1 MFWLGIG
8 QIVGSAEA
16 LFTAYSRGDTSV
28 IPVIDKFVRDF
39 SVAIANTIS
48 LLNPEKVVIGG
59 GVSDSMGS
67 VIQRIREEVGRLTP
81 IQADICLANLGGKAG
96 ALGAINFASKK
107 IEEQD
112 IQVKK

>member
-1 MFWLGIG
+1 MEFLILWICD
-8 QIVGSAEA
+8 SAD
-16 LFTAYSRGDTSV
+16 SR
-28 IPVIDKFVRDF
+28 
-39 SVAIANTIS
+39 
-48 LLNPEKVVIGG
+48 
-59 GVSDSMGS
+59 
-67 VIQRIREEVGRLTP
+67 EVGRLTS

>member
-1 MFWLGIG
+1 MFWLGT
-8 QIVGSAEA
+8 GSNCW
-16 LFTAYSRGDTSV
+16 FGRSIITAYSRGDASV

-48 LLNPEKVVIGG
+48 LLNPDSVIGG